1 MAKAFSYKIDNIE
14 RIDRLPAAT
23 WFMRSVGLARKM
35 ENCALRHAGL
45 DETKVIHG

>member
-1 MAKAFSYKIDNIE
+1 MPPLMTTAA
-14 RIDRLPAAT
+14 PANTGSHMVHAL
-23 WFMRSVGLARKM
+23 VGLARKMM